1 MMSQTRCGAPPSAPS
16 SELSP
21 PEESP
26 EESPGGASGGGGEAS
41 PADTVLLSSAGKSP
55 ARREPRAAGD
65 NASSSHNRTCAEG
78 SAMSHGSALA
88 GTEAPSL

>member
-1 MMSQTRCGAPPSAPS
+1 MMMRGRCGAPSSTPS
-16 SELSP
+16 SELTP
-21 PEESP
+21 P
-26 EESPGGASGGGGEAS
+26 EESPGGASGGGGGEAN
-41 PADTVLLSSAGKSP
+41 PADTLPLSSAGKSP

-88 GTEAPSL
+88 GTEAPSF